1 MTPMK
6 PSLHRRLRVAF
17 GRAGDDSIVTSD
29 GSSDPSGPPAVDPL
43 AIEFVAYGEDCLLS
57 GRVRLDADRLTDM
70 LNHHDEYQ
78 LVDVLVQRLDG
89 AGGAEVTEVIVPRD
103 EVLLVHATGP
113 RGSQARRTRTRQHP
127 LVLQVGPYLVRGYLH
142 VLPGAD
148 PITGLRRRP
157 TMVPL
162 TDSSV
167 EYRLDGT
174 LNRHPTGTVLVNRDR
189 IDWVVPG
196 PEFDVVPPEMPVP
209 TKQGLLLK
217 DFTGAIVGD
226 TLEPTGA

>member
-1 MTPMK
+1 MK
-6 PSLHRRLRVAF
+6 PSLRRRLRVAF
-17 GRAGDDSIVTSD
+17 GRTDADDLALSE
-29 GSSDPSGPPAVDPL
+29 GSSDPSDAESM
-43 AIEFVAYGEDCLLS
+43 AIDFVAYGEDCLLS

-113 RGSQARRTRTRQHP
+113 RGSQSRRTRTRQHP
-127 LVLQVGPYLVRGYLH
+127 VALQVGPYLVRGQLH
-142 VLPGAD
+142 AQPGSD
-148 PITGLRRRP
+148 PIASLRRRP
-157 TMVPL
+157 VMVPL

-167 EYRLDGT
+167 EYRIDGT
-174 LNRHPTGTVLVNRDR
+174 LHRRPTDTLLVNRER
-189 IDWVVPG
+189 IDWVVPA
-196 PEFDVVPPEMPVP
+196 PESEVVPPALPVP
-209 TKQGLLLK
+209 AKQGILLK

-226 TLEPTGA
+226 TLARTGV